1 MPAQSA
7 RSLSSRAASPAP
19 APTPLAPWCALVVRG
34 FGAAGPEWGMGGG
47 GEPRSPVHL
56 PRSAFISARSP
67 GVPTSGPGQV

>member
-19 APTPLAPWCALVVRG
+19 APTPLAPWCALVACG

-47 GEPRSPVHL
+47 G
-56 PRSAFISARSP
+56 
-67 GVPTSGPGQV
+67 